1 MDGSTFACGIFRWLL
16 TVLLIIILMKLKL
29 ARMKGVNRLS
39 FGYVCKDES
48 AKVSEFDRIAFR
60 TLKLR
65 ENQISATKSVH
76 SF

>member
-1 MDGSTFACGIFRWLL
+1 
-16 TVLLIIILMKLKL
+16 MKLKL